1 MIELNEK
8 FFNKKL
14 SNGLSV
20 TVIQKKDFKTVS
32 ASFTTKFGGAYQK
45 VKVDN
50 EIITLPTGVAHFLEH
65 KLFASA
71 DGEDITY
78 QFENIGLEV
87 NAYTD
92 YFNTTYYFSGSGNVY
107 QGIELLLN
115 FVQSPHFTTENVES
129 EKGIIEQELLMYQD
143 MPDEALSLGLMKNL
157 FHKYPYI
164 YDVGGTVDDVYK
176 IDKDILNFCYH
187 TFYHPLNMNFVIVGD
202 VDPNEVFNFIENNQK
217 NKSFTPYKNPSL
229 VIDEEGNDVVK
240 EFDSKEMDVVNQKVA
255 IGFKMPPRKD
265 STTRNQ
271 LFIEE
276 LYYRIIKNILFG
288 GDTPF
293 VQKLLDNK
301 MIFSSLASNYS
312 GDDYVQF
319 FTFTA
324 ETNQPYELAKI
335 IQKRFKDLK
344 QIKFSQNKLTRIKK
358 DLIGK
363 YIIGFNSIS
372 NIMGEYLEF
381 LATNCDYLDYIKI
394 VNSITVEELREKSK
408 MLLDLPMTIYVIKPN
423 RK

>member
-1 MIELNEK
+1 MSKIFIKGQGKN
-8 FFNKKL
+8 
-14 SNGLSV
+14 SV
-20 TVIQKKDFKTVS
+20 
-32 ASFTTKFGGAYQK
+32 
-45 VKVDN
+45 VKVPDG
-50 EIITLPTGVAHFLEH
+50 IAHFLEH

-240 EFDSKEMDVVNQKVA
+240 EFDSKEMDVVNQKV
-255 IGFKMPPRKD
+255 
-265 STTRNQ
+265 
-271 LFIEE
+271 
-276 LYYRIIKNILFG
+276 
-288 GDTPF
+288 
-293 VQKLLDNK
+293 DN
-301 MIFSSLASNYS
+301 Y
-312 GDDYVQF
+312 
-319 FTFTA
+319 
-324 ETNQPYELAKI
+324 
-335 IQKRFKDLK
+335 
-344 QIKFSQNKLTRIKK
+344 
-358 DLIGK
+358 
-363 YIIGFNSIS
+363 
-372 NIMGEYLEF
+372 
-381 LATNCDYLDYIKI
+381 
-394 VNSITVEELREKSK
+394 
-408 MLLDLPMTIYVIKPN
+408 
-423 RK
+423 